1 MKDKTSRIKKG
12 RGIDKYSF
20 DFTLA
25 VEPRVALGDVYEPLG
40 KEFPALFVLTPDV
53 PGSTRA
59 VRFQKAFPERFL
71 NTGVSEMNTIGMAAG
86 LSKEGFIPMV
96 VGFAM
101 FVGCKPWE
109 QIRNSVAY
117 PGHNVKIVATH
128 GGINVG
134 PDGVTAQAIEDIA
147 LMRAMPNMTVLA
159 PTDGNQILPVLRAS
173 LKVKGPVYI
182 RLERAGIPLL
192 TDPKA
197 DFKIGDSLTMREG
210 DDATVIAIGGRVAAA
225 LQAAERLAK
234 EGISV
239 RVISMVSIK
248 PLDAKTVIQAAR
260 ETRAIVV
267 AEDHNCFGGLGS
279 AVAEVL
285 AHHRLGPLEQ
295 VALADTFAESGETE
309 ELNQKYRLTSEH
321 IAEAVRRGLARSAV
335 LEENK

>member
-1 MKDKTSRIKKG
+1 
-12 RGIDKYSF
+12 
-20 DFTLA
+20 
-25 VEPRVALGDVYEPLG
+25 LGDIYEPLG
-40 KEFPALFVLTPDV
+40 KEFPSLFVLTPDV

-59 VRFQKAFPERFL
+59 VRFQKAFPARFL

-147 LMRAMPNMTVLA
+147 LMRSMPNMTVLA
-159 PTDGNQILPVLRAS
+159 PTDGHQILPVLRAA
-173 LKVKGPVYI
+173 LKAPGPVYI
-182 RLERAGIPLL
+182 RLERAAIPLL
-192 TDPKA
+192 TDPA
-197 DFKIGDSLTMREG
+197 AGFKIGDSLTLRDG
-210 DDATVIAIGGRVAAA
+210 GDATVIAIGGRVAAA
-225 LQAAERLAK
+225 LQAAEQLAK
-234 EGISV
+234 EGIGV

-248 PLDAKTVIQAAR
+248 PLDTKAILRAAQ
-260 ETRAIVV
+260 ETHAIIV

-285 AHHRLGPLEQ
+285 AHNRLGPLEQ
-295 VALADTFAESGETE
+295 VGLADTFAESGETD
-309 ELNQKYRLTSEH
+309 ELYEKYHLTSAH
-321 IAEAVRRGLARSAV
+321 IAAAIRRGLAKRSA
-335 LEENK
+335 LEAQK

>member
-1 MKDKTSRIKKG
+1 MKAPTSKDKKSRRIAKT
-12 RGIDKYSF
+12 SF
-20 DFTLA
+20 DFTRA
-25 VEPRVALGDVYEPLG
+25 VEPRVALGEVYEVLG

-59 VRFQKAFPERFL
+59 VRFQKAFPDRYL
-71 NTGVSEMNTIGMAAG
+71 NSGVSEMNTIGMAAG
-86 LSKEGFIPMV
+86 LSKEGFVPMV

-159 PTDGNQILPVLRAS
+159 PTDGNQILPVLRAA
-173 LKVKGPVYI
+173 LKAKGPVYV
-182 RLERAGIPLL
+182 RLERAAIPLL
-192 TDPKA
+192 TDPGA
-197 DFKIGDSLTMREG
+197 EFKIGDSLTMRQG
-210 DDATVIAIGGRVAAA
+210 DDVTVIAIGGRVAAA
-225 LQAAERLAK
+225 LQAAERLAP

-248 PLDAKTVIQAAR
+248 PLDTEAILRAAQ

-267 AEDHNCFGGLGS
+267 AEDHNCYGGLGG

-285 AHHRLGPLEQ
+285 ARHGLGPLEQ
-295 VALADTFAESGETE
+295 VALADTFAESGETD
-309 ELNQKYRLTSEH
+309 ELYEKYQLTSEH
-321 IAEAVRRGLARSAV
+321 IAAAIRRVLARAGAQ
-335 LEENK
+335 EAKK